1 MGRAVEPP
9 PLEGKADRREQ
20 SPAELPLFG
29 FSEFASVQ
37 HSVGGRIG
45 RANQGHQSVAHLLQ
59 DGIETSAAHGG
70 LVLVEQGIIR
80 IAPARQR
87 LRALSHQRDQPL
99 KGWRKQG
106 VIARLTCLFPSTKR
120 LRSRMGEMA
129 HEILGQR

>member
-37 HSVGGRIG
+37 YSVGWRID
-45 RANQGHQSVAHLLQ
+45 RANTRHQNVALLLQ
-59 DGIETSAAHGG
+59 RGIETSAAHAGF
-70 LVLVEQGIIR
+70 VLVEQGIIR
-80 IAPARQR
+80 IARARKR
-87 LRALSHQRDQPL
+87 LRAFSHQRDQPL
-99 KGWRKQG
+99 KGRRKQG
-106 VIARLTCLFPSTKR
+106 VIARLACLFPSTKR